1 MRCDYVLLNKGCSPA
16 CVKFHVPC
24 PWSVRMW
31 IFRVTRWLT
40 NDPVLTVVGI
50 ALLVLVYLL

>member
-16 CVKFHVPC
+16 CEKFHVPC
-24 PWSVRMW
+24 SMA
-31 IFRVTRWLT
+31 VTQRLSS
-40 NDPVLTVVGI
+40 DPVLTVVGI